1 VANPA
6 QAQYSETDMRA
17 LEGPEAIRMRPGMY
31 VGGTDVKALHHLV
44 YEVVDNSIDEAMAGR
59 CDYIEV
65 IVHADESVT
74 VNDNGVGIPV
84 GINAEKGISTL
95 TAAFTVLHFGAK
107 FGSGAYTASGGLHG
121 IGVKAVNALSEYTI
135 VEVRRDGYV
144 WRQEFSRGYA
154 TNEVE
159 QVRPLE
165 EGEVTGT
172 SVTFRPDAEI
182 METTIFNYD
191 TLETRFRQMA
201 YLVKG
206 VMIRLVDERI
216 DPIPRELSF
225 YFEGGVP
232 SFVRYLNR
240 NRDEL
245 HKVVGGSGEFKFK
258 YMLEGKELDGLMLID
273 FAVQYTDSTNTF
285 EMAFA
290 NTINTAD
297 GGTHL
302 TGMRTAITRV
312 LNNYARKAGFLK
324 DKDSNFTGSQTLEGL
339 TAVVSIRHPNPQF
352 ENQTKGKLMNTEV
365 SGAVSNIVAE
375 SFTDYL
381 ENNPKESKSIIEKC
395 LFTQRVQDALAKQRE
410 LLLND
415 RKTFLSNTTL
425 PGKLADCAER
435 GPHTELYIVEGDS
448 AGGSAKQAR
457 DRHFQAILPV
467 FGKMLNTER
476 VNINKIL
483 ESEKIKLVIMALG
496 TGIREDFNLERLR
509 YGSLILMSDADVDGA
524 HIRTLMLTF
533 FYRYMQ
539 PIITSGRLYIA
550 QPPLFRLEY
559 KKAVQYVYP
568 ESKLNDDQLLDRSL
582 KSYAEPDKVGVQRYK
597 GLGEMN
603 PEQLWETTMNPEKR
617 TLLQITLD
625 DAEAADRTFDM
636 LMGPEVPPRRSFII
650 AHSKDATL
658 DI

>member
-1 VANPA
+1 VANPTTA
-6 QAQYSETDMRA
+6 AYNEADMRG

-44 YEVVDNSIDEAMAGR
+44 QEVVDNSIDEAMAGR
-59 CDYIEV
+59 CDYVEV
-65 IVHADESVT
+65 IIHQDESVT
-74 VNDNGVGIPV
+74 INDNGVGIPV

-95 TAAFTVLHFGAK
+95 TAAFTILHFGAK

-121 IGVKAVNALSEYTI
+121 IGVKAVNALSDYTI
-135 VEVRRDGYV
+135 VEVRRDGYL

-154 TNEVE
+154 TSDVE

-172 SVTFRPDAEI
+172 SVTFKPDGTVMQE
-182 METTIFNYD
+182 TIFSFD

-206 VMIRLVDERI
+206 VMIRLVDERVT
-216 DPIPRELSF
+216 PVPREISF
-225 YFEGGVP
+225 YFEGGIP

-240 NRDEL
+240 NRSEL
-245 HKVVGGSGEFKFK
+245 HKVVGGAGEFKFK
-258 YMLEGKELDGLMLID
+258 YSLEGKELEGLMAID
-273 FAVQYTDSTNTF
+273 FAVQYTDSTNTL

-339 TAVVSIRHPNPQF
+339 TSVVSIRHPNPQF

-375 SFTDYL
+375 AFTDYL

-435 GPHTELYIVEGDS
+435 GSHTEVFIVEGDS

-496 TGIREDFNLERLR
+496 TGIREDFNVEKLR
-509 YGSLILMSDADVDGA
+509 YGKVILMSDADVDGA

-539 PIITSGRLYIA
+539 PIITEKRLYIA

-559 KKAVQYVYP
+559 KKQVQYIYP
-568 ESKLNDDQLLDRSL
+568 ESKLNDEQLLIKSL
-582 KSYAEPDKVGVQRYK
+582 KAYNEPDKVGVQRYK

-617 TLLQITLD
+617 TLLQITLE
-625 DAEAADRTFDM
+625 DAAVADRTFDM

-658 DI
+658 DV